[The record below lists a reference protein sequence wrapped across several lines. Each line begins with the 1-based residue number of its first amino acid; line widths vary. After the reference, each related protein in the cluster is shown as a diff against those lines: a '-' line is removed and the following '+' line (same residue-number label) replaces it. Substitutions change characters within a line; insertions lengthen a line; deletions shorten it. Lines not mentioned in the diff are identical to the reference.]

1 MKLTTIT
8 GSAILAIGLASAGTV
23 LADRDDVRA
32 LKETKITLVQ
42 AIQAAEGHQ
51 GGQAY
56 EAGIDDDSFSP
67 EYEVSVVREDRTY
80 DVRINAVTGEVL
92 GSRED
97 RDDD

>member
-1 MKLTTIT
+1 MKLSTLT
-8 GSAILAIGLASAGTV
+8 GSLLLATGMAWAGSA

-32 LKETKITLVQ
+32 IKESKITLVQ
-42 AIQAAEGHQ
+42 AIQAAESHQ

-56 EAGIDDDSFSP
+56 EANIDDDSFSP
-67 EYEVSVVREDRTY
+67 QYEVSVVRDDRTY

-97 RDDD
+97 RDHD

>member
-1 MKLTTIT
+1 MKLTTVT
-8 GSAILAIGLASAGTV
+8 GSAVLAAGLAWAGFAF
-23 LADRDDVRA
+23 ADREDVSA
-32 LKETKITLVQ
+32 LKESKITLVQ
-42 AIQAAEGHQ
+42 AIQAAESHQ

-56 EAGIDDDSFSP
+56 EAGIDDDSFKP
-67 EYEVSVVREDRTY
+67 EYEVSVVRDDRTY